1 MMHWFDF
8 DWLMARADALSA
20 TQLALA
26 CSAIFVGLTW
36 FGILIIKPIFLRR
49 WLRRQAGSNDL
60 VNYASAG
67 FSLFYGLLLG
77 LLAVAAFNNVSSVEA
92 SVDREA
98 ASIATLYRLMGAYP
112 EPLRSDTQ
120 YLLRDYT
127 QYVIHKDWP
136 SHQQGKVWNGGALRL
151 QVIGQ
156 GLISYEPERHSQ
168 VILQEQSIRALND
181 INTARQ
187 ERLTGVT
194 TQINGVLWYVVI
206 IGAFV
211 NIILIWLLDM
221 RVTLHLIL
229 GGLISF
235 FLGVVIF
242 LIAAMDRPLQGAVAV
257 SPAAYQRTYDL
268 VMQWDESK

>member
-1 MMHWFDF
+1 MGWLDF
-8 DWLMARADALSA
+8 DGLMDKADSLSV
-20 TQLALA
+20 TQLAFA
-26 CSAIFVGLTW
+26 SSAIFVGLTW
-36 FGILIIKPIFLRR
+36 FGILFVKPLFLRR
-49 WLRRQAGSNDL
+49 WLRRQAGANDL

-77 LLAVAAFNNVSSVEA
+77 LLAVAAFDNVSSVEA

-98 ASIATLYRLMGAYP
+98 AGIAALYRLVAAFP

-120 YLLRDYT
+120 FLLRDYT

-136 SHQQGKVWNGGALRL
+136 THAQGKVWNGGALRL
-151 QVIGQ
+151 QVIAQ
-156 GLISYEPERHSQ
+156 DLISYEPETHSQ
-168 VILQEQSIRALND
+168 TILQEQGIRVLND
-181 INTARQ
+181 IDTARQ

-194 TQINGVLWYVVI
+194 TSINGVLWYVVV

-221 RVTLHLIL
+221 RITLHLIL

-242 LIAAMDRPLQGAVAV
+242 VIAAMDRPLQGAVSV
-257 SPAAYQRTYDL
+257 SPTAYQRTYDL
-268 VMQWDESK
+268 VMQWDEMK